1 MSSGWNTSYCAKSEY
16 RIFGYEDYMR
26 ARREYVSFLAHR
38 HWLQRG
44 CAEGSAEADWYLAEM
59 QADLELI
66 GQLDLGLPA

>member
-1 MSSGWNTSYCAKSEY
+1 
-16 RIFGYEDYMR
+16 MR